1 MVANTKIIRDRQF
14 GFHRFLNVI
23 AVVVPFNQEKAL
35 VEAFTMI
42 VKTLW
47 TFVSSF
53 SPDTPKIECNGGEP
67 LG

>member
-1 MVANTKIIRDRQF
+1 MK
-14 GFHRFLNVI
+14 
-23 AVVVPFNQEKAL
+23 AVEAPFNQEKAL
-35 VEAFTMI
+35 VEAFSVI

-53 SPDTPKIECNGGEP
+53 SPDTLEIECNGGEP